1 MILNIYKHMNP
12 LKPSLKTEW
21 FPVLLIIIGLG
32 MGLYTFLYGPD
43 RMPMHWDI
51 AGNVNGWSS
60 RTFAAIFMPAL
71 MIGIYALFLALP
83 RLDPRGDQY
92 AIFAKA
98 YVGIKNIFMIFF
110 LLIYVLTIAAGFG
123 YSINIGMY
131 IPVAVGLLFIGLGYY
146 MGTIKQNFMMGVRNP
161 WTLSNAEIW
170 DKTNRLMGPV
180 MAIAGVLIAAAAF
193 IPQPLFKIISFVV
206 AIAGIIIVPNLYS
219 YLLFKKTK
227 V

>member
-1 MILNIYKHMNP
+1 MNP
-12 LKPSLKTEW
+12 LKPSFKSEW
-21 FPVLLIIIGLG
+21 FPLLLILIALGIGA
-32 MGLYTFLYGPD
+32 YISVYAPE
-43 RMPMHWDI
+43 RMPMHWDM
-51 AGNVNGWSS
+51 AGNVNGWSG
-60 RTFAAIFMPAL
+60 RVFAAWFMPVL

-98 YVGIKNIFMIFF
+98 YAGIKNIFMLFF
-110 LLIYVLTIAAGFG
+110 VLLYALITAAGFG

-170 DKTNRLMGPV
+170 DKTNHLMGPV
-180 MAIAGVLIAAAAF
+180 MAIAGVLIGATAF

-206 AIAGIIIVPNLYS
+206 AIAGIIMGPNVYS
-219 YLLFKKTK
+219 YILFKKTK
-227 V
+227 A